1 MKPLKAGE
9 FARIFGGVIVM
20 LVILL
25 GTFAAVQALAVSPLW
40 TGGAD
45 AAGWL
50 SAIGTIGTLIYA
62 IVLANSQERQRRHE
76 AHTVAQVFAAG
87 LDADMTHALDLLCE
101 NDEHLGRVLMGGVFE
116 GSKVMNRFMVIRQID
131 TADLAILVPLRDG
144 LAVKLTYAQ
153 GRLNTARRK
162 FEQLFPV
169 ADFKPTTLELPKI
182 EEMRQWNDFLLR
194 LYVEVKMLCQH
205 AGDDLR
211 VQVESDKSRTHS

>member
-1 MKPLKAGE
+1 
-9 FARIFGGVIVM
+9 M

-25 GTFAAVQALAVSPLW
+25 GTLAAVQALAASPLW

-87 LDADMTHALDLLCE
+87 LDADMSYALDLLCE
-101 NDEHLGRVLMGGVFE
+101 NDEHFGRVLTGGVFE
-116 GSKVMNRFMVIRQID
+116 GTKVMNRFMVIRQID

-153 GRLNTARRK
+153 GRLNTARRR
-162 FEQLFPV
+162 F
-169 ADFKPTTLELPKI
+169 
-182 EEMRQWNDFLLR
+182 
-194 LYVEVKMLCQH
+194 
-205 AGDDLR
+205 
-211 VQVESDKSRTHS
+211 